1 MMEGDDLRGVQERQT
16 QVLGHKASGKVLAA
30 AHELLGGIAAR
41 AGALG
46 KCREL
51 LADGIGK
58 LELIGDI
65 KVALANVFEQVLARN
80 VVLDVSTHQIEQ
92 VGHLG
97 IALEATAAGGNHHKA
112 ARRIGVDDS
121 FDFLEVLG
129 ICD

>member
-1 MMEGDDLRGVQERQT
+1 MVEGDNLRGVQERQT
-16 QVLGHKASGKVLAA
+16 QVLGHQTSGKVLTA
-30 AHELLGGIAAR
+30 AHEFLGGVAAR
-41 AGALG
+41 ACTLG
-46 KCREL
+46 KCRKL
-51 LADGIGK
+51 LANGIGELK
-58 LELIGDI
+58 LIGDI

-80 VVLDVSTHQIEQ
+80 VVLDVRAHQIEQ

-97 IALEATAAGGNHHKA
+97 VALEATAAGGNHHKA